1 MHAHAGR
8 RADGAETCG
17 HRRAEDLREKSP
29 EEDRSITSATRNAVR
44 RLPCSLRVL
53 HESLHR
59 LPRAVH
65 LASTARTASQD
76 PRRLAVLL
84 LTVAFIVAAA
94 ITMWP
99 FVASLVFA
107 AWLARL
113 ARPVFLRV
121 RAATRR
127 EGAAALLTA
136 LLVVIVISP
145 LAIAVA
151 ALVPAVKSLIEQ
163 LELASGGKGVLA
175 ALVSAAPEPP
185 TTGRGIVELAKEY
198 GAGASKVLAMLAS
211 RSIEVVLGAFVFCAV
226 FYGIIVEGDRWW
238 GWAREHALVDRPI
251 ADMLADAFHEAG
263 RGLIV
268 GSGLTAL
275 IQRGLATIRY
285 VALGVPRA
293 LLLGMLSVIAA
304 LIPMV
309 GPVIV
314 WLPVAAGLALT
325 GNLGKA
331 IILVAVGMLVVGT
344 VDNLVRP
351 WLSRRFRVGIPMM
364 IVLVAMLGGVIVF
377 GGRGLFLGPLS
388 VRLAGEMLC
397 ICREQRLMFGRGRA

>member
-1 MHAHAGR
+1 M
-8 RADGAETCG
+8 
-17 HRRAEDLREKSP
+17 
-29 EEDRSITSATRNAVR
+29 
-44 RLPCSLRVL
+44 L

-65 LASTARTASQD
+65 FASTARTASPD
-76 PRRLAVLL
+76 PRRPAVLL
-84 LTVAFIVAAA
+84 LTAAFIVAAA

-107 AWLARL
+107 AWLAHL
-113 ARPVFLRV
+113 ARPVFLRL

-163 LELASGGKGVLA
+163 LRLASGGKGVLA
-175 ALVSAAPEPP
+175 ALVSAAPAPP

-211 RSIEVVLGAFVFCAV
+211 TSIDIVLGAFVFFAV
-226 FYGIIVEGDRWW
+226 FYGILVEGDRWW
-238 GWAREHALVDRPI
+238 AWAREHALVDRPI
-251 ADMLADAFHEAG
+251 VDRLADAFHEAG

-275 IQRGLATIRY
+275 IQGGLATTTY

-309 GPVIV
+309 GPIIV

-325 GNLGKA
+325 GNLVKA
-331 IILVAVGMLVVGT
+331 TVLVAVGILIVGT

-364 IVLVAMLGGVIVF
+364 IVLVAMVGGVMVF
-377 GGRGLFLGPLS
+377 GGWGLFLGPLF
-388 VRLAGEMLC
+388 VRLAGEMLS
-397 ICREQRLMFGRGRA
+397 ICGERKIMLARGRS